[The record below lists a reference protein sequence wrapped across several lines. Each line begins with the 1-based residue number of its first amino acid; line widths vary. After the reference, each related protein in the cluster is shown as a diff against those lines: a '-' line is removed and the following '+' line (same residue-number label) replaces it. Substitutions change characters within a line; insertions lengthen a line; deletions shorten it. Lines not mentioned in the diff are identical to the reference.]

1 MLAGRQFM
9 TNFQWRNP
17 NSMRENFYIALAPT
31 IAIAIYVVLIST
43 AIDPARELAFG
54 GVFVVAWVMFS
65 TYRSRP
71 RSISIEDDK
80 LVFNNLGSYSLVS
93 LQRAR
98 LTRLMGMEKVL
109 ELKIGNAT
117 GTLALHGVPDEI
129 QLKLVHALNER
140 IAR

>member
-1 MLAGRQFM
+1 M

-17 NSMRENFYIALAPT
+17 NSTRENFYIALAPT
-31 IAIAIYVVLIST
+31 IAIAVYLMLIST
-43 AIDPARELAFG
+43 AIDHASEIAFG
-54 GVFVVAWVMFS
+54 GVFIVAWAMFG

-71 RSISIEDDK
+71 RSISIADDK
-80 LVFNNLGSYSLVS
+80 LVFNNLGAYSLVN

-98 LTRLMGMEKVL
+98 LRRLMGLEKVL

-117 GTLALHGVPDEI
+117 GTMALHGVPDDI